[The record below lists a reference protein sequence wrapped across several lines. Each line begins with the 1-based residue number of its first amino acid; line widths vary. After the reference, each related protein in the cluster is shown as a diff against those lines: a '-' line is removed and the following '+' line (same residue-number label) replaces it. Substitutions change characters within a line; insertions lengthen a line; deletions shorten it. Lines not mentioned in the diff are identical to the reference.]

1 MRRKMIAFAA
11 LAVIVA
17 SCSDDD
23 GGPTTVP
30 TLATAT
36 TAATTTSVVTN
47 TPPQDDRRPVI
58 FDYSP
63 TVSDI
68 GALAFLASHPELR
81 LVAVTLPGTGE
92 SYCEPGV
99 AHTRGMLVELGH
111 PKIPVACGP
120 IEPTTGFN
128 AFPTS
133 WRVASNEMD
142 LPEAAP
148 NEDRTAPD
156 LISDLVRGSDT
167 PIEIVAVG
175 PLTNLAVAFDA
186 DPTLAGLVAGITIMG
201 GAVDV
206 AGNVFKNDV
215 AEWNIWVDPTAADTV
230 LHSGAPVTLVSLDA
244 TNFLPAGRIFWES
257 LDAQA
262 STTAAALVRDVWADN
277 WDWIDNP
284 EGFLYFW
291 DELAAAVLVDES
303 LVTFETRNLVVDDE
317 TRQNKG
323 WTRQDP
329 AGVPIRVALTADR
342 LAFEQ
347 LFLDT
352 LVGGPADLAYIETTE
367 AEVAYFERVERIET
381 ESDEAVDVIFE
392 ETAAVLGL
400 DEAALEDGGYF
411 DVIAAALPSILE
423 GPWRDHID
431 ALKSLT
437 VPESLVELHDEWVVV
452 LEDFAAAEV
461 AVLDALET
469 GTVEAFE
476 PLFVPIGEA
485 CSAIATAA
493 QLRLVIVQLNCF

>member
-1 MRRKMIAFAA
+1 MTRPSAIGLAA
-11 LAVIVA
+11 LLVVTACTSRDEAVEIPTSTAAPAA
-17 SCSDDD
+17 S
-23 GGPTTVP
+23 TIATVP
-30 TLATAT
+30 
-36 TAATTTSVVTN
+36 VD
-47 TPPQDDRRPVI
+47 PRRPVI

-68 GALAFLASHPELR
+68 GALAFLASHPDLR

-92 SYCEPGV
+92 SHCEPGV
-99 AHTRGMLVELGH
+99 AHTRGMLVELGY
-111 PKIPVACGP
+111 PEIPVACGP
-120 IEPTTGFN
+120 DDPTTGFN

-133 WRVASNEMD
+133 WRLASNEMD

-148 NEDRTAPD
+148 NEDRTAPV
-156 LISDLVRGSDT
+156 LIADLVRGSDT

-175 PLTNLAVAFDA
+175 PLTNLAVAFEA

-201 GAVDV
+201 GAVEV
-206 AGNVFKNDV
+206 GGNVFKNDV

-230 LHSGAPVTLVSLDA
+230 LHSGAPVTLVPLDA

-262 STTAAALVRDVWADN
+262 STAAAALVRDVWAAN
-277 WDWIDNP
+277 WDWVDNVD
-284 EGFLYFW
+284 GSFYFW

-303 LVTFETRNLVVDDE
+303 LVTFETRTLVVDDE

-323 WTRQDP
+323 WTRRDP
-329 AGVPIRVALTADR
+329 AGVPVRVALTADR

-347 LFLDT
+347 LFLET

-367 AEVAYFERVERIET
+367 AEVAYFEQVERIATEADET
-381 ESDEAVDVIFE
+381 VDVIFE
-392 ETAAVLGL
+392 ETARGLGL
-400 DEAALEDGGYF
+400 DEAALEDGGFF
-411 DVIAAALPSILE
+411 DVVAAALPAILE
-423 GPWRDHID
+423 GPWQDRID
-431 ALKSLT
+431 ALKALT
-437 VPESLVELHDEWVVV
+437 VPESLVGLHDEWVAV

-461 AVLDALET
+461 EVLGALET
-469 GTVEAFE
+469 GDLEAFE
-476 PLFVPIGEA
+476 PMFAPIGEA

>member
-1 MRRKMIAFAA
+1 MRKMVVAFTA
-11 LAVIVA
+11 LAMVVA
-17 SCSDDD
+17 ACSDD
-23 GGPTTVP
+23 GAVPATV
-30 TLATAT
+30 TSVATAT
-36 TAATTTSVVTN
+36 TVATTTSVVTD
-47 TPPQDDRRPVI
+47 TPAPDDRRPVI

-68 GALAFLASHPELR
+68 GALAFLAWHPDLR

-99 AHTRGMLVELGH
+99 AHTRGMLVELGY
-111 PKIPVACGP
+111 PEIPVACGP
-120 IEPTTGFN
+120 DDPTTGFN

-133 WRVASNEMD
+133 WRLASNEMD

-156 LISDLVRGSDT
+156 LIADLVRGSDT

-175 PLTNLAVAFDA
+175 PLTNLAVAFEA

-206 AGNVFKNDV
+206 DGNVFKNDV

-230 LHSGAPVTLVSLDA
+230 LHSGAPVTLVPLDA

-262 STTAAALVRDVWADN
+262 STTAAALVRDVWAANGEWADN
-277 WDWIDNP
+277 AD
-284 EGFLYFW
+284 GFFFFW

-317 TRQNKG
+317 TRENKG
-323 WTRQDP
+323 WTREDP
-329 AGVPIRVALTADR
+329 AGASVRVALTADR

-352 LVGGPADLAYIETTE
+352 LVGGPAELGYLE
-367 AEVAYFERVERIET
+367 ATPEEISYFEAVAGIVA
-381 ESDEAVDVIFE
+381 EADAALGVIFD
-392 ETAAVLGL
+392 ETAVELGFSEDSSPDDAFL
-400 DEAALEDGGYF
+400 LVVAAGLPAILAGPWAEQVAALAALE
-411 DVIAAALPSILE
+411 VPA
-423 GPWRDHID
+423 
-431 ALKSLT
+431 T
-437 VPESLVELHDEWVVV
+437 VAELHAAY
-452 LEDFAAAEV
+452 LEALQEFAAAESEI
-461 AVLDALET
+461 ALALES
-469 GTVEAFE
+469 GGFEAFE
-476 PLFVPIGEA
+476 SFIGPVSEA
-485 CSAIATAA
+485 CLALQVVAEV
-493 QLRLVIVQLNCF
+493 RLVDLNCF